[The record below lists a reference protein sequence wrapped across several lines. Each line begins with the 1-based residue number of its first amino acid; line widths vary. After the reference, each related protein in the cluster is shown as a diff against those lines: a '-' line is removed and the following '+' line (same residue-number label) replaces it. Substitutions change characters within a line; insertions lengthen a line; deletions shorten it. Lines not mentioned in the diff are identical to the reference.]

1 MIGLGITVGSVV
13 LLMPEI
19 TAGAPKGLQPIVGS
33 ALTLGTVTAM
43 VLNMVFRIGIA
54 QSGSI
59 QLTGIESLTKLTDFL
74 EEKGEDW
81 GARRQVMMR
90 AGMAVGEAL
99 EKLSGT
105 GITNWPIVLK
115 VSYDEYKITLDMD
128 YEGEPINLAVAKPIS
143 LDDLMDD
150 DDDDALD
157 ELVSNVS
164 GMLIGQLADKVESTS
179 DNGRATLKLVFDH

>member
-1 MIGLGITVGSVV
+1 
-13 LLMPEI
+13 MPEI
-19 TAGAPKGLQPIVGS
+19 TAGAPKELQPILGS

-43 VLNMVFRIGIA
+43 ILNMIFRIGIS
-54 QSGSI
+54 QVGVI
-59 QLTGIESLTKLTDFL
+59 QLTGVESLTKLTNFL

-105 GITNWPIVLK
+105 GITNWPVDLK

-128 YEGEPINLAVAKPIS
+128 YEGDPINLAVSKPIS
-143 LDDLMDD
+143 LDDLLED

-164 GMLIGQLADKVESTS
+164 GMLIGQLADKVESSS

>member
-1 MIGLGITVGSVV
+1 MVGLGITVGSVV

-19 TAGAPKGLQPIVGS
+19 TAGAPKGLQPILGS

-43 VLNMVFRIGIA
+43 VLNMIFRIGIA
-54 QSGSI
+54 QSGTI
-59 QLTGIESLTKLTDFL
+59 QLTGIESLNKLTDFL

-90 AGMAVGEAL
+90 SGLAVGEAL

-105 GITNWPIVLK
+105 GITNWPVNLR

-128 YEGEPINLAVAKPIS
+128 YEGDPINLVVARPIS
-143 LDDLMDD
+143 LDDILED

-164 GMLIGQLADKVESTS
+164 GMLIGQLADKVESS
-179 DNGRATLKLVFDH
+179 AENGRATLKLVFDH